1 MPDDRRPPQAV
12 RHLQD
17 RPPGEAIADVDR
29 SEWHRRS
36 VHGVA
41 ATVVSQGLRLVLQ
54 VGTQV
59 LLARL
64 LSPRDF
70 GLVAMVAPIIS
81 FAQLFASMGL
91 LEAVVQRPT
100 ISQSELSGL
109 FWINVAA
116 GSALAL
122 LVCLASPLVA
132 WLYGEPRTAGISACL
147 GALLIIGGC
156 SALPMALM
164 NRRLRFVPLAGI
176 DLAAAVVT
184 AGVGLGAAMLGFRY
198 WSLVAMQAANALTTL
213 GLAWW
218 FAGWRPS
225 WPRRV
230 AGLGSLLRFGSQVT
244 ASSLVHSLSYT
255 LDNVLV
261 GLAWGAVP
269 LGLYERGFR
278 LMLRPVMQITTPF
291 ARVAVPLLSRLVD
304 EPDRYRAAY
313 TRLVRAVLFATT
325 PAVVYAIVMALPLV
339 VRLLGPRWAGAAPVF
354 VWFGLGALLAPVNTS
369 TNWLFISQNR
379 PRQEVRWNSLGA
391 VLSLLAVLCG
401 LHWGATGVAAA
412 RTSFSCLL
420 WTPSLWWAVTREGPV
435 RAGDLM
441 RAVYPTCIAGAAAF
455 LALRLA
461 YALLIGRGLPG
472 LAWGLALSYL
482 VFTVC
487 YACVPE
493 GNRALRELRTLRRPL
508 RRAQA

>member
-1 MPDDRRPPQAV
+1 MPDERRPP
-12 RHLQD
+12 RD
-17 RPPGEAIADVDR
+17 AIADVDS
-29 SEWHRRS
+29 SELNRRS
-36 VHGVA
+36 LHGVV
-41 ATVVSQGLRLVLQ
+41 ATIVSQGLRLALQ
-54 VGTQV
+54 LGTQV

-70 GLVAMVAPIIS
+70 GLVAMVAPIVS
-81 FAQLFASMGL
+81 FAQLFANMGL

-100 ISQSELSGL
+100 ISQPELSGL
-109 FWINVAA
+109 FWINVAT
-116 GSALAL
+116 GTALAA
-122 LVCLASPLVA
+122 LVWLGAPLVA
-132 WLYGEPRTAGISACL
+132 WLYAEPRTAAISACL
-147 GALLIIGGC
+147 GALLFIGGC

-176 DLAAAVVT
+176 DLAAAFVT
-184 AGVGLGAAMLGFRY
+184 AAVGLGAAFYGLRY
-198 WSLVAMQAANALTTL
+198 WSLVAMQAANALTIL
-213 GLAWW
+213 VLAWW

-261 GLAWGAVP
+261 GFVWGAVP

-325 PAVVYAIVMALPLV
+325 PAVLFAIVMAFPLV
-339 VRLLGPRWAGAAPVF
+339 VRLLGPRWAEAAPVF

-379 PRQEVRWNSLGA
+379 PRQEVHWNALGA

-401 LHWGATGVAAA
+401 LHWGAIGVAAA
-412 RTSFSCLL
+412 RTGFSVLL
-420 WTPSLWWAVTREGPV
+420 WTPSLWWAVSREGPV
-435 RAGDLM
+435 RAADLL
-441 RAVYPTCIAGAAAF
+441 RTIYPTCLAGAGAF
-455 LALRLA
+455 LALRLTQGVLA
-461 YALLIGRGLPG
+461 GHGLPG
-472 LAWGLALSYL
+472 LALAVALSYGA
-482 VFTVC
+482 FAAC

-493 GNRALRELRTLRRPL
+493 GNRALRELWRLRRPL
-508 RRAQA
+508 RRVQA